1 MSTTPPIRI
10 EGYDSV
16 KKMLAELDPALKR
29 ANERAQ
35 NKMAYNVMMAERE
48 QARGDLDSPRP
59 STVNTI
65 VYKKYGVDK
74 VEFGS
79 PKMTVYVSDIKGAA
93 VVVGNMFGYSSLA
106 TIDSVL
112 GVQIEGGLPAG
123 PKRSERALMD
133 RGFMRPDQMWVP
145 AELTTLD
152 QYGNIPGSQW
162 SKALTD
168 LGFNLDYAKPVQK
181 QQFAVIG
188 GPGNYMGIWRK
199 YDVNSTLWFPW
210 VYFVDRPMYSERYA
224 WDSTADLEINLT
236 FGSIWGWYLDDE
248 LNNKLKNA

>member
-1 MSTTPPIRI
+1 MSTAPIRL

-16 KKMLAELDPALKR
+16 KKMLAELDPALKK

-48 QARGDLDSPRP
+48 QARGDLDAPRP
-59 STVNTI
+59 STVNSI
-65 VYKKYGVDK
+65 VYKKFGVDSIK
-74 VEFGS
+74 FGN
-79 PKMTVYVSDIKGAA
+79 PALTVYVSNVKGAG
-93 VVVGNMFGYSSLA
+93 VFVGDLFGITVA
-106 TIDSVL
+106 KIDSLL

-168 LGFNLDYAKPVQK
+168 LGFNPYAPPKQK

-188 GPGNYMGIWRK
+188 GPGNYKGIWRK
-199 YDVNSTLWFPW
+199 YDVNASTWLPW
-210 VYFVDRPMYSERYA
+210 VYFVDRPMYSPRYA
-224 WDSTADLEINLT
+224 WDETATIEINGT
-236 FGSIWGWYLDDE
+236 FKEIWGWYLDDE
-248 LNNKLKNA
+248 LKQLQNT